1 MKIKKR
7 DCAGDISRIRNIN
20 KSHIEIT
27 SCYFLAV
34 EIAYI
39 QVLGRQ
45 KNLARNNASSQLVL
59 KGTTTI
65 GVVCKDGVILA
76 SDTRVTMGYYVAHK
90 HGKKVYKIDDHLGMT
105 IAGTVADAQR
115 VVDILTAN
123 AKLYKIK
130 MNRPMPVNSAA
141 RLIANLLFS
150 ARYIPLATQVL
161 IGGVD
166 TTGPHV
172 FNLDPFGSLTEE
184 KFVSTG
190 SGSPIA
196 YGVLEDKYQED
207 MPVKDLLPT
216 IVKAVN
222 AAMKRDIASGN
233 SYNVT
238 VIDNNGYRE
247 LTGEEK
253 KKLLSG

>member
-1 MKIKKR
+1 MVFY
-7 DCAGDISRIRNIN
+7 SEFSNRNIN
-20 KSHIEIT
+20 KSHVKIT

-34 EIAYI
+34 EIAHNPSF
-39 QVLGRQ
+39 RET
-45 KNLARNNASSQLVL
+45 KNMAQNNVASQLVL

-76 SDTRVTMGYYVAHK
+76 SVTTLTIGNYIAHK
-90 HGKKVYKIDDHLGMT
+90 SGKKVYKIDDHLGMT
-105 IAGTVADAQR
+105 IAGTVADAQK

-123 AKLYKIK
+123 AKLYKIS
-130 MNRPMPVNSAA
+130 MNRPMPVSSAA

-150 ARYIPLATQVL
+150 VRYIPLATQVL

-166 TTGPHV
+166 ETGPHV

-207 MPVKDLLPT
+207 MPVKELLPT
-216 IVKAVN
+216 IVKAVT

-233 SYNVT
+233 NYNVT
-238 VIDNNGYRE
+238 VIDENGYKE
-247 LTGEEK
+247 LTDEEK
-253 KKLLSG
+253 SKLLTSPGS

>member
-1 MKIKKR
+1 M
-7 DCAGDISRIRNIN
+7 
-20 KSHIEIT
+20 
-27 SCYFLAV
+27 
-34 EIAYI
+34 I
-39 QVLGRQ
+39 Q
-45 KNLARNNASSQLVL
+45 NNAASQLVL

-76 SDTRVTMGYYVAHK
+76 SDTRVTMGFYVAHK
-90 HGKKVYKIDDHLGMT
+90 FGKKVYKIDDHLGMT

-123 AKLYKIK
+123 AQLYKINL
-130 MNRPMPVNSAA
+130 NRPMPVNSAA
-141 RLIANLLFS
+141 RLTANLLFS
-150 ARYIPLATQVL
+150 ARYVPLATQVL
-161 IGGVD
+161 IGGID
-166 TTGPHV
+166 ETGPHV

-196 YGVLEDKYQED
+196 YGVLEDKYRED
-207 MPVKDLLPT
+207 LSVKELLPT

-233 SYNVT
+233 SYNVI
-238 VIDNNGYRE
+238 VINNNGYRE
-247 LTGEEK
+247 LTNEEK
-253 KKLLSG
+253 NKLLAS

>member
-1 MKIKKR
+1 M
-7 DCAGDISRIRNIN
+7 A
-20 KSHIEIT
+20 
-27 SCYFLAV
+27 
-34 EIAYI
+34 
-39 QVLGRQ
+39 Q
-45 KNLARNNASSQLVL
+45 NNAASQLVL

-90 HGKKVYKIDDHLGMT
+90 FGKKVYKIDNHLGMT

-123 AKLYKIK
+123 AQLYRMN
-130 MNRPMPVNSAA
+130 MNRPMTVASAA
-141 RLIANLLFS
+141 RLTANLLFS
-150 ARYIPLATQVL
+150 ARYVPLATQVL

-166 TTGPHV
+166 DSGPHV

-184 KFVSTG
+184 KSVSTG

-196 YGVLEDKYQED
+196 YGVLEDKYREG
-207 MPVKDLLPT
+207 MAVEELLPI

-233 SYNVT
+233 NYNVT
-238 VIDNNGYRE
+238 VIDKNGYRE
-247 LTGEEK
+247 LTEDEK
-253 KKLLSG
+253 RQLLENRGS

>member
-1 MKIKKR
+1 M
-7 DCAGDISRIRNIN
+7 
-20 KSHIEIT
+20 
-27 SCYFLAV
+27 V
-34 EIAYI
+34 
-39 QVLGRQ
+39 Q
-45 KNLARNNASSQLVL
+45 NNAASQLVL

-65 GVVCKDGVILA
+65 GTVCKDGVILA
-76 SDTRVTMGYYVAHK
+76 SDTRVTMGFYVAHK
-90 HGKKVYKIDDHLGMT
+90 FGKKVYKIDDHLGMT

-150 ARYIPLATQVL
+150 ARSVPLATQVL

-166 TTGPHV
+166 ETGPHV

-184 KFVSTG
+184 KFFSTG

-196 YGVLEDKYQED
+196 YGILEDKYREN
-207 MPVKDLLPT
+207 MPVTELLPMV
-216 IVKAVN
+216 VKAVN

-247 LTGEEK
+247 LTDNDK
-253 KKLLSG
+253 SKLLES

>member
-1 MKIKKR
+1 M
-7 DCAGDISRIRNIN
+7 A
-20 KSHIEIT
+20 
-27 SCYFLAV
+27 
-34 EIAYI
+34 
-39 QVLGRQ
+39 Q
-45 KNLARNNASSQLVL
+45 NNAASQLVL
-59 KGTTTI
+59 KGTTTV
-65 GVVCKDGVILA
+65 GVICKDGVILA
-76 SDTRVTMGYYVAHK
+76 SDSRVTMGYYVAHK
-90 HGKKVYKIDDHLGMT
+90 FGKKVYQIDDHLGMT

-130 MNRPMPVNSAA
+130 MNRPMPVSAAA

-150 ARYIPLATQVL
+150 ARHIPLATQAL

-166 TTGPHV
+166 KTGPRLY
-172 FNLDPFGSLTEE
+172 NLDPYGSLTEE

-190 SGSPIA
+190 SGSPVA
-196 YGVLEDKYQED
+196 YGVLEDRYKEN
-207 MPVKDLLPT
+207 MTVKELLPI

-238 VIDNNGYRE
+238 VIDDKGYRE
-247 LTGEEK
+247 LSKEEK
-253 KKLLSG
+253 NKYLIS